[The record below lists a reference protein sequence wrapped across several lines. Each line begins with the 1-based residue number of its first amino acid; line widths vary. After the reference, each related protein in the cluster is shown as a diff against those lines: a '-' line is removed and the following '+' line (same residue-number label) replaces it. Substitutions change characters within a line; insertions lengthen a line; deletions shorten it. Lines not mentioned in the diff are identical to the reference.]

1 MKTNVLILVPL
12 TVLLFACNRIG
23 EDPQSSS
30 SSEQLQNKAS
40 GGNAI
45 AALVCQDGNNETHKG
60 YIIETADK
68 DTVLSFYIDVPND
81 VSGSEGGIWIFH
93 PVIPI
98 PYAFSVTI
106 LSPNDNRYIHYEIPA
121 QNSMRPSDLNID
133 FNQIKQVLISPVE

>member
-1 MKTNVLILVPL
+1 MKTNTFIFVSLSILL
-12 TVLLFACNRIG
+12 STCNRTG
-23 EDPQSSS
+23 EEPQPSITL
-30 SSEQLQNKAS
+30 EQLKSEAS
-40 GGNAI
+40 GGCAI
-45 AALVCQDGNNETHKG
+45 AALVCQDENKETHKG
-60 YIIETADK
+60 YIIETTEA

-133 FNQIKQVLISPVE
+133 FNPIKQVLINPLE